1 MYRYTGRIG
10 AVLEVIRSGLLG
22 EIKFIGSTF
31 RFLLS
36 NPGSIKL
43 RPELGGGALYDVGCY
58 PLNFTGMI
66 VDEILRLGALPREH
80 AIPEHVSVECLGEGG
95 VDAMFSALLRYPA
108 GLIASLNCGF
118 NAQRRIFSEI
128 VGTRGILEVPDTF
141 FDNAGSL
148 TLTLGE
154 EVREIPVGESDR
166 YRLEV
171 EDFAEA
177 IRNNRPPLLEP
188 AESVRNLEIMDRLRT
203 KAAPFLTRFTR
214 SSP

>member
-1 MYRYTGRIG
+1 
-10 AVLEVIRSGLLG
+10 
-22 EIKFIGSTF
+22 
-31 RFLLS
+31 
-36 NPGSIKL
+36 
-43 RPELGGGALYDVGCY
+43 
-58 PLNFTGMI
+58 
-66 VDEILRLGALPREH
+66 
-80 AIPEHVSVECLGEGG
+80 
-95 VDAMFSALLRYPA
+95 MFSALLRYPA

-177 IRNNRPPLLEP
+177 IRNNRTPLLEP